1 MIVNQ
6 VETELVAISQQL
18 RSLTVEIVS
27 YRSGGSGVIWSR
39 DGLIVTNAHVVGSSQ
54 INVRFEDNR
63 IVKGV
68 VVARDKRRDLAA
80 IQINVNAQ
88 KLPSL
93 MVGNSQLLRPG
104 EMVLAM
110 GSPWVFPGALTAG
123 IVHITK
129 WQAVEETKLYWGDKT
144 FPILDYPA
152 SLIVADIRL
161 APGNSGGILANA
173 RGEVIGINMAI
184 FNRLALAI
192 PSQQVENFIQSIP

>member
-54 INVRFEDNR
+54 INVRLEDNK

-80 IQINVNAQ
+80 IQINVNRHLRNKNFLV
-88 KLPSL
+88 KLSSL
-93 MVGNSQLLRPG
+93 MN
-104 EMVLAM
+104 
-110 GSPWVFPGALTAG
+110 F
-123 IVHITK
+123 
-129 WQAVEETKLYWGDKT
+129 
-144 FPILDYPA
+144 
-152 SLIVADIRL
+152 
-161 APGNSGGILANA
+161 AN
-173 RGEVIGINMAI
+173 
-184 FNRLALAI
+184 LK
-192 PSQQVENFIQSIP
+192 

>member
-18 RSLTVEIVS
+18 RSLTVEIVN

-39 DGLIVTNAHVVGSSQ
+39 DGLIITNAHVVRSSQ
-54 INVRFEDNR
+54 VNVRLEDNP

-68 VVARDKRRDLAA
+68 VIARDDQRDLAV
-80 IQINVNAQ
+80 IKINAQ
-88 KLPSL
+88 KLPTPI
-93 MVGNSQLLRPG
+93 VGNSQLLRPG
-104 EMVLAM
+104 EMVFAM
-110 GSPWVFPGALTAG
+110 GSPWGFRGALTMG
-123 IVHITK
+123 IVHATK
-129 WQAVEETKLYWGDKT
+129 WQTVKEKELYWSEKT
-144 FPILDYPA
+144 FPILNYPD

-184 FNRLALAI
+184 FNGLALAI
-192 PSQQVENFIQSIP
+192 PSQQVENFIQGISR